1 MDAIAISIIKLD
13 LILDKNIPEQK
24 IILVNVAEMK
34 KIVNGKVY
42 DDNSKANMMLLYDI
56 IVDNA
61 KTIIQEER
69 KTIEKIFK

>member
-1 MDAIAISIIKLD
+1 
-13 LILDKNIPEQK
+13 
-24 IILVNVAEMK
+24 MK